1 MDGGEAGGAGADR
14 TQGSPGGPP
23 GCGTKAGEPSGGGAS
38 TPASINK
45 GRAPGSSCLERECP
59 HKQWSL
65 LTLSSGEQYAAMKLT
80 DACSLEGKLWQT

>member
-1 MDGGEAGGAGADR
+1 MVVRLAG
-14 TQGSPGGPP
+14 QGQTEIRGPPSGPP

-38 TPASINK
+38 TPASTNK

-59 HKQWSL
+59 LKRWSL
-65 LTLSSGEQYAAMKLT
+65 LTLSSGEQYAAVKLT